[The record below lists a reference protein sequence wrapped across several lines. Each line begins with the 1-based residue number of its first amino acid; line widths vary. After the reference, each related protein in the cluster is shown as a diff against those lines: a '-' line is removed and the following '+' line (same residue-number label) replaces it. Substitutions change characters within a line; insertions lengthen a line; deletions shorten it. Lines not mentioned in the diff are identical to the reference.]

1 MLRNSWLSQAS
12 RSRRSA
18 ERGSTIIEFAIL
30 AFTLLVVLFTGI
42 ELDRMAFVYTELAD
56 AAKAGVRYAIV
67 RGSTRPSG
75 SSSSTDSSPV
85 SDMVKFYVTGVDPSR
100 LTVTVN
106 YLDVNNNPGSRVQVL
121 VSYTYD
127 PWTGFPF
134 LKDVSLKA
142 NSQGRIAY

>member
-1 MLRNSWLSQAS
+1 MSRNNWIS
-12 RSRRSA
+12 RSCPSRRSA
-18 ERGSTIIEFAIL
+18 QRGSTIIEFAIL
-30 AFTLLVVLFTGI
+30 AFTLMVVLFTGI
-42 ELDRMAFVYTELAD
+42 ELNRMAFVYTELAD

-75 SSSSTDSSPV
+75 FSSSSDSSPV
-85 SDMVKFYVTGVDPSR
+85 SDMVKYYVTAVDPSK

-106 YLDVNNNPGSRVQVL
+106 YLDTNNNPGSRVQVL

-134 LKDVSLKA
+134 LKNVALRA

>member
-1 MLRNSWLSQAS
+1 MLRNSLTSPAF
-12 RSRRSA
+12 RPRRSG

-42 ELDRMAFVYTELAD
+42 ELNRMAFVYTELAD

-75 SSSSTDSSPV
+75 SSSPADSSPV
-85 SDMVKFYVTGVDPSR
+85 SDIVKYYVTGVDQSK

-106 YLDVNNNPGSRVQVL
+106 YLDANNNPGSRVQVL

-134 LKDVSLKA
+134 LKNVPLRA